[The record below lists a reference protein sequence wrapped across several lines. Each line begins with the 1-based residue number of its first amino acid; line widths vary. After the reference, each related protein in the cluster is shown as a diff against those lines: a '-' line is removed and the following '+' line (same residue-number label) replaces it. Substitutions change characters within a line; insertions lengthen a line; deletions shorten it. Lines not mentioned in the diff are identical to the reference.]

1 MKNHLDIN
9 FSGDGFEAC
18 EVFSNCAAFRFQGK
32 KKRVYVATKSFMG
45 LYRLF
50 FSLTFSCWRQRDAIA
65 EDSNV
70 SIDRGQQTP

>member
-1 MKNHLDIN
+1 MGLKLVKFSATVLHL
-9 FSGDGFEAC
+9 GFK
-18 EVFSNCAAFRFQGK
+18 V